1 MKKWT
6 DAALEKSSAIAHVK
20 ATPAMLHS
28 TLGRHGA
35 RAIRA
40 AVLSELAMKQWQLL
54 TDNILK
60 GDTTIY
66 NKPEFPKGTIEG
78 VGFHEAP
85 RGVLSHW
92 VVVEDGTIKNYQAVV
107 PTTWNA
113 SPRDTSGTLGPYESS
128 LLGNPVADAEHPLEV
143 LRTIHSFDPCMACA
157 AHTFDPSG
165 RNIAKV
171 KVL

>member
-6 DAALEKSSAIAHVK
+6 DGALEKISAIARVQ

-35 RAIRA
+35 SAVRA
-40 AVLSELAMKQWQLL
+40 AVLSELAVKQWQLL

-60 GDTTIY
+60 GDTAIY
-66 NKPEFPKGTIEG
+66 NKPAFAKGAVEG

-92 VVVEDGTIKNYQAVV
+92 VVVEDAAIKNYQAVV

-113 SPRDTSGTLGPYESS
+113 SPRDTSGTLGPLCSS
-128 LLGNPVADAEHPLEV
+128 S
-143 LRTIHSFDPCMACA
+143 T
-157 AHTFDPSG
+157 
-165 RNIAKV
+165 
-171 KVL
+171 

>member
-1 MKKWT
+1 MQSSADAQARRLHAGQPADEKWT
-6 DAALEKSSAIAHVK
+6 DAALEKISAIARVK

-107 PTTWNA
+107 PTTW
-113 SPRDTSGTLGPYESS
+113 
-128 LLGNPVADAEHPLEV
+128 DAEGH
-143 LRTIHSFDPCMACA
+143 R
-157 AHTFDPSG
+157 G
-165 RNIAKV
+165 
-171 KVL
+171 

>member
-6 DAALEKSSAIAHVK
+6 DAALEKISAIARVK

-92 VVVEDGTIKNYQAVV
+92 VVVEDGTIKNHQAVV
-107 PTTWNA
+107 PTT
-113 SPRDTSGTLGPYESS
+113 
-128 LLGNPVADAEHPLEV
+128 
-143 LRTIHSFDPCMACA
+143 
-157 AHTFDPSG
+157 
-165 RNIAKV
+165 
-171 KVL
+171 

>member
-1 MKKWT
+1 
-6 DAALEKSSAIAHVK
+6 
-20 ATPAMLHS
+20 
-28 TLGRHGA
+28 
-35 RAIRA
+35 
-40 AVLSELAMKQWQLL
+40 MKQWQLL

-66 NKPEFPKGTIEG
+66 NKPEFPKGTVEG

-113 SPRDTSGTLGPYESS
+113 SPRDTSGTLGPLCSS
-128 LLGNPVADAEHPLEV
+128 S
-143 LRTIHSFDPCMACA
+143 T
-157 AHTFDPSG
+157 
-165 RNIAKV
+165 
-171 KVL
+171 